1 MYTVKE
7 ICTALLACRNLIEFC
22 TLLHIV
28 NYLCRLG
35 DFNEEQ
41 KYAIEAAAIVKRR
54 TFNFKK

>member
-7 ICTALLACRNLIEFC
+7 IAKALLNCKTLIEFG
-22 TLLHIV
+22 TVMNIV
-28 NYLCRLG
+28 NYLSRAG

-54 TFNFKK
+54 TFKFRK